1 MIISDLNHVEVVSEE
16 TETRMVGGF
25 IYTFTSYNYSNS
37 GGKGSTIST
46 SAFAGAFSPPG
57 SRGSSIVST
66 STSVTRW

>member
-37 GGKGSTIST
+37 GGKGQIIST
-46 SAFAGAFSPPG
+46 SAFAGAISPLGP
-57 SRGSSIVST
+57 RGSSIVST